1 MKHNLEK
8 KKKNHTHNSAFV
20 HEEKKKNIQTQKT
33 VDTQGSYKT
42 EQYKSIKHN
51 REKQKTSNLVL
62 AFAFKAGVKHV
73 PLFNPAMEF
82 ILFTAFLKN
91 VPKCLCSTL

>member
-8 KKKNHTHNSAFV
+8 KKKIILTTQHLFT
-20 HEEKKKNIQTQKT
+20 KKNKNIQTQKT